1 MRQILVLLML
11 VAVTVN
17 SVALAQTGND
27 QPGDLQKQLDQ
38 QQETL
43 QQMQQEIEAL
53 KEEQGNA
60 QEEHMGLLQ
69 EIRERVKLDL
79 YGTLEFENFE
89 QTDSVFDARNIE
101 LLLDIRAYQ
110 RFRIFSEIEFER
122 TAKTSGGDRSGEV
135 EVEQGWIEY
144 NINRYITPRFGVI
157 LVPFG
162 RYNLEHFDSYQDL
175 TDRPIMARRVVP
187 VTWAEAGAGFTGS
200 IYLGELSSSNWLQ
213 DFELRYELY
222 AINGLTEH
230 ISDTSPRS
238 ARGAFGKDN
247 NNNKALVGRLQISPC
262 HVLQVGLSG
271 YLGKYDKAGNDIQ
284 GYDID
289 TKIVFGPVELVG
301 EFANFDLDEGL
312 NDDGL
317 SITENLQG
325 GYIEGR
331 YHFWPDF
338 LNKTFMGRGL
348 EDPTFTAVVRAGY
361 AEIEDDGDKDQ
372 ADNREERF
380 TIGLNYR
387 PVESF
392 VCKLEYQFNETDN
405 EPLER
410 GDNDGFIASVSA
422 AF

>member
-1 MRQILVLLML
+1 MRRIFILLML
-11 VAVTVN
+11 ILALGSET
-17 SVALAQTGND
+17 ALAQL
-27 QPGDLQKQLDQ
+27 PEEQLKDVRKELDR
-38 QQETL
+38 QQETIQEL
-43 QQMQQEIEAL
+43 QQKVEVLEEDQTGTQE
-53 KEEQGNA
+53 QY
-60 QEEHMGLLQ
+60 MGLLG
-69 EIRERVKLDL
+69 ELGKRTKLNL

-89 QTDSVFDARNIE
+89 HTDSVFDARNIE
-101 LLLDIRAYQ
+101 LLLDVRAHQ

-122 TAKTSGGDRSGEV
+122 TAETSGGDRQGEV

-144 NINRYITPRFGVI
+144 GVNRYINPRFGVI

-162 RYNLEHFDSYQDL
+162 RYNLEHFDTYQDL
-175 TDRPIMARRVVP
+175 TDRPIMARRVIP
-187 VTWAEAGAGFTGS
+187 TTWAEAGAGFRGS
-200 IYLGELSSSNWLQ
+200 IYLGDMSSSSWLQNFELS
-213 DFELRYELY
+213 YELY
-222 AINGLTEH
+222 AVNGLTEH
-230 ISDTSPRS
+230 ISDTSPRD

-262 HVLQVGLSG
+262 SVLKVGLSG
-271 YLGKYDKAGNDIQ
+271 YTGKYDKAGNDMQ

-289 TKIVFGPVELVG
+289 AKIVYDPFELLG
-301 EFANFDLDEGL
+301 EFADFELDEGL

-325 GYIEGR
+325 GYVEGR
-331 YHFWPDF
+331 FHFWPGF
-338 LNKTFMGRGL
+338 LNQTFLGRGL
-348 EDPTFTAVVRAGY
+348 ENPTFTAIARVGY
-361 AEIEDDGDKDQ
+361 AEIEDDGDTDTD
-372 ADNREERF
+372 DNREERF

-387 PVESF
+387 PIESF